1 MLERQK
7 PFEPVEMVF
16 HEEMDLRD
24 PIATG
29 KHGQQAHGNDFGQ
42 IVHRSVSGPRILDG
56 FKYHQHAV
64 HLGHHCSSLVTM
76 HLGIRLERAW
86 GLASCPPW
94 VFALSRDEISNEKA
108 LGELRWC
115 SAWIAEACYG
125 EHSSRARSTRWCSS
139 SPTGCAGFPTISWR
153 EPRTH
158 SIEL

>member
-86 GLASCPPW
+86 RLASCPPGSSIPSFHTLAR
-94 VFALSRDEISNEKA
+94 VSVITRDCCRISA
-108 LGELRWC
+108 YRWMRGVSLCSGMLG
-115 SAWIAEACYG
+115 I
-125 EHSSRARSTRWCSS
+125 RS
-139 SPTGCAGFPTISWR
+139 
-153 EPRTH
+153 
-158 SIEL
+158 

>member
-42 IVHRSVSGPRILDG
+42 IVHRSASGPRILDG

-86 GLASCPPW
+86 RLASCPPW

-108 LGELRWC
+108 LGRSGL
-115 SAWIAEACYG
+115 SISTPAWAG
-125 EHSSRARSTRWCSS
+125 VLSPSSLTARAAAVHPEGHHEGSFRSRGRR
-139 SPTGCAGFPTISWR
+139 PLYP
-153 EPRTH
+153 PR
-158 SIEL
+158 

>member
-76 HLGIRLERAW
+76 HLER
-86 GLASCPPW
+86 LASGRGQSAVRALPISRIPW
-94 VFALSRDEISNEKA
+94 MEMSRTSPCARRSES
-108 LGELRWC
+108 LGDRENR
-115 SAWIAEACYG
+115 SGSPAIARPTYSVA
-125 EHSSRARSTRWCSS
+125 ARVAAASCQDSD
-139 SPTGCAGFPTISWR
+139 
-153 EPRTH
+153 PR
-158 SIEL
+158 

>member
-42 IVHRSVSGPRILDG
+42 IVHRSASGPRILDG

-86 GLASCPPW
+86 RLASCPPW

-108 LGELRWC
+108 LPTSHALTCSRFPPLRLDQL
-115 SAWIAEACYG
+115 
-125 EHSSRARSTRWCSS
+125 
-139 SPTGCAGFPTISWR
+139 
-153 EPRTH
+153 PRFDMLPPRNA
-158 SIEL
+158 I

>member
-42 IVHRSVSGPRILDG
+42 IVHRSASGPRILDG

-86 GLASCPPW
+86 RLASCPPW

-108 LGELRWC
+108 LTGC
-115 SAWIAEACYG
+115 CPVASAW
-125 EHSSRARSTRWCSS
+125 
-139 SPTGCAGFPTISWR
+139 PTGPISVGSTPRASTAATIRAG
-153 EPRTH
+153 
-158 SIEL
+158 

>member
-42 IVHRSVSGPRILDG
+42 IVHRSASGPRILDG

-86 GLASCPPW
+86 RLASCPPW

-108 LGELRWC
+108 LGVCVNRITAQGFCLLSC
-115 SAWIAEACYG
+115 MLSTIDTTP
-125 EHSSRARSTRWCSS
+125 RSVYV
-139 SPTGCAGFPTISWR
+139 
-153 EPRTH
+153 TH
-158 SIEL
+158 CEKHRSDP

>member
-42 IVHRSVSGPRILDG
+42 IVHRSASGPRILDG

-86 GLASCPPW
+86 RFASCPPW
-94 VFALSRDEISNEKA
+94 AFALSRDEISNEKA
-108 LGELRWC
+108 LV
-115 SAWIAEACYG
+115 SAGYALTKIASECGRSMQKKWIF
-125 EHSSRARSTRWCSS
+125 RATPPIFAMA
-139 SPTGCAGFPTISWR
+139 SPKS
-153 EPRTH
+153 
-158 SIEL
+158 

>member
-42 IVHRSVSGPRILDG
+42 IVHRSASGPRILDG

-86 GLASCPPW
+86 RLASCPPW

-108 LGELRWC
+108 LGPGPGR
-115 SAWIAEACYG
+115 AA
-125 EHSSRARSTRWCSS
+125 SSITTSTLSPSS
-139 SPTGCAGFPTISWR
+139 TLIGRPTAGGIC
-153 EPRTH
+153 
-158 SIEL
+158 

>member
-86 GLASCPPW
+86 RLASCPPW

-108 LGELRWC
+108 LGT
-115 SAWIAEACYG
+115 
-125 EHSSRARSTRWCSS
+125 ARD
-139 SPTGCAGFPTISWR
+139 
-153 EPRTH
+153 
-158 SIEL
+158 

>member
-86 GLASCPPW
+86 RLASCPPW

-108 LGELRWC
+108 LGLPDGSLCEARVSCTVLRGAG
-115 SAWIAEACYG
+115 SAIPPAY
-125 EHSSRARSTRWCSS
+125 
-139 SPTGCAGFPTISWR
+139 SPRPVPA
-153 EPRTH
+153 
-158 SIEL
+158 

>member
-42 IVHRSVSGPRILDG
+42 IVHRSASGPRILDG

-86 GLASCPPW
+86 RLASCPPW

-108 LGELRWC
+108 LDGL
-115 SAWIAEACYG
+115 ALFMDKG
-125 EHSSRARSTRWCSS
+125 CSS
-139 SPTGCAGFPTISWR
+139 CHNGINVGGGMYA
-153 EPRTH
+153 
-158 SIEL
+158 